1 MNHAS
6 PSVGPRLPCLRCSS
20 AAQSGFDRLSW
31 ARCAEATREDVAVV
45 SKSVGRWLS
54 VFNTRVVWLCDWR
67 KHLRLTNERPDSQP
81 CYWCWHQFSPGFFFF
96 FFFHTSQTT
105 ELFLCR
111 TGRTDYVFLYF
122 CLWWLLFFF
131 CLCRTPTCFSFISSF
146 LLKRNLAHHCDK
158 RDEWGT
164 ERSNVKCNPLK
175 STLNFEWERP
185 GSF

>member
-1 MNHAS
+1 MSHAS

-96 FFFHTSQTT
+96 FFSIHPKRQ
-105 ELFLCR
+105 
-111 TGRTDYVFLYF
+111 
-122 CLWWLLFFF
+122 
-131 CLCRTPTCFSFISSF
+131 SSF
-146 LLKRNLAHHCDK
+146 YVAQNVQIMFFYTSVYDGSSFFSVSAGRPHASASFPVFSWRGIWHIIVIKGMNEVQR
-158 RDEWGT
+158 GQM
-164 ERSNVKCNPLK
+164 SNVIL
-175 STLNFEWERP
+175 
-185 GSF
+185 